1 MVFQRFAWIGILTGI
16 VYLCATGSGLLW
28 SVTPEWEAGY
38 RERLRKMV
46 AARTWGIGQGA
57 SDEDAGKR
65 DWPALLAELWK
76 ARGDAARQ
84 QELIRNEG
92 AVLLASRWSGS
103 FYRPST
109 VPGYTLYYSQYKDVL
124 PRGPTGAHPQHDVG
138 RRVELSDARG
148 PPHGPGLP
156 AHGIQ

>member
-1 MVFQRFAWIGILTGI
+1 MEFRRFASIGILNGI

-28 SVTPEWEAGY
+28 SVTPQWEAGY
-38 RERLRKMV
+38 RERLQKMV
-46 AARTWGIGQGA
+46 AARTWEIGQGA

-92 AVLLASRWSGS
+92 AVLLASKWSGS

-109 VPGYTLYYSQYKDVL
+109 VPGYTLYFSQYKEML
-124 PRGPTGAHPQHDVG
+124 PGDQLERIRNMMSRDGWSYLMRVDHRMDPSY
-138 RRVELSDARG
+138 RRD
-148 PPHGPGLP
+148 
-156 AHGIQ
+156 GIQ